1 MNLKTRTITAIILLS
16 VVLTVIQW
24 ASGPVF
30 FAFLQLI
37 ILASIIE
44 FFGLAQKRN
53 LRPQPVLGLFSALI
67 ISLSFLQPEKF
78 SLALAVVIILLMFS
92 LYFLFYTKSIE
103 KVVLFPTSVALT
115 FLAPLYISFP
125 LNFFYWLRLKYGPS
139 VIYFFLSII
148 FLGDTGAYLIGYKF
162 GRRRLVPLA
171 SPKKTVEGAVGGL
184 FWAAAGAGLARF
196 VFWPNLPLWLA
207 FFLGLITHAA
217 AQVADPFESLFKR
230 AAGVK
235 DSSNLLPGHGGFLD
249 RVDSLLLATPVYY
262 YLLQFFRP

>member
-1 MNLKTRTITAIILLS
+1 MNLKTRTITALILLS
-16 VVLTVIQW
+16 VVLAVIQW

-37 ILASIIE
+37 IMASVME
-44 FFGLAQKRN
+44 FFGLAERRN
-53 LRPQPVLGLFSALI
+53 LKPQPVLGLFSALI
-67 ISLSFLQPEKF
+67 ISFSFFQPEKF
-78 SLALAVVIILLMFS
+78 SLSLAIVILLLIFS

-103 KVVLFPTSVALT
+103 KVVIFPSSVALT

-139 VIYFFLSII
+139 IIYFFLSII
-148 FLGDTGAYLIGYKF
+148 FLGDTGAYLIGHKF
-162 GRRRLVPLA
+162 GRHRLVPLA
-171 SPKKTVEGAVGGL
+171 SPKKTVEGGVGGL
-184 FWAAAGAGLARF
+184 VFAAVGAGLARL

-207 FFLGLITHAA
+207 CLFGLITHAT

-262 YLLQFFRP
+262 YLLQFFRK